1 MALYRINVARKKAA
15 LNSAQSVNVQFR
27 NYSIANDFAREAARK
42 GYAVDFDQI
51 GTAIYSSVED
61 AMHSTMFC
69 IGPPLSE

>member
-27 NYSIANDFAREAARK
+27 SYSKADDFAREAARK
-42 GYAVDFDQI
+42 GYAVSFDRI
-51 GTAIYSSVED
+51 GTAIYSNVED
-61 AMHSTMFC
+61 AMCSTMLC